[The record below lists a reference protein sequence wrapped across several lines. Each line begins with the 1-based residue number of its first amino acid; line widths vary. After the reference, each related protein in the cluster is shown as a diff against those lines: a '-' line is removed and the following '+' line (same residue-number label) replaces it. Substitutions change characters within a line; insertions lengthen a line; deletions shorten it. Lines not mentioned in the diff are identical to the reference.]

1 MRLRPRVPALVS
13 VLFAVVCGAGGM
25 AQSPAPSQAEALARR
40 AAERIRALQREA
52 DGLAARERTM
62 LGDLRRLEVER
73 DLRTEQYNEGARE
86 FARLSADAD
95 ALSSRIQTLEHR
107 ARLQLPDLS
116 SRLVELYKLGNAG
129 YLRMVLN
136 VDDLREAGRA
146 YRFVSAMQAIDR
158 QQLSEHE
165 RTLADLRRAR
175 TTLVDRQSTQALVQQ
190 EMAAARDAA
199 ARAAASLSAML
210 DDIDARRDLNA
221 RLVGELQVA
230 AARLQATVTDMAD
243 GARHDA
249 AVTLPLRPFKGDLD
263 WPVVGR
269 VAAPFGRQ
277 RNARFRTAVTSNG
290 VVIAAAAETPVRA
303 VHEGTVSFAEPFT
316 GFGNLVILDHGNAAF
331 TMYGHLADIDTRAGS
346 RVTRG
351 QVVGT
356 VGPLL
361 DGTTALY
368 FELRIDGKPVD
379 PLQWLRK
386 P

>member
-1 MRLRPRVPALVS
+1 
-13 VLFAVVCGAGGM
+13 M

>member
-1 MRLRPRVPALVS
+1 MGPGVRVSTLVL
-13 VLFAVVCGAGGM
+13 VLLTAVCGASGT
-25 AQSPAPSQAEALARR
+25 AQAPSASEAEALATR
-40 AAERIRALQREA
+40 AAGRIRALQREA
-52 DGLAARERTM
+52 DGLAARARTL
-62 LGDLRRLEVER
+62 LGDLRRLEIER
-73 DLRTEQYNEGARE
+73 DLRTAQYDEGARE
-86 FARLSADAD
+86 LARVAADAD
-95 ALSSRIQTLEHR
+95 GLAIRIQTLERR
-107 ARLQLPDLS
+107 AGHQLPDLAG
-116 SRLVELYKLGNAG
+116 RLVDLYKLGNAG
-129 YLRMVLN
+129 YLRMLMN
-136 VDDLREAGRA
+136 VDDLRDAGRA

-165 RTLADLRRAR
+165 RTLAELRRAR
-175 TTLVDRQSTQALVQQ
+175 AALVERHTAQARIQ
-190 EMAAARDAA
+190 DEMAAARDAA

-210 DDIDARRDLNA
+210 DDIDTRRDLNA
-221 RLVGELQVA
+221 RLVGELQMA
-230 AARLQATVTDMAD
+230 AARLQVAVAD
-243 GARHDA
+243 LARGARNDA
-249 AVTLPLRPFKGDLD
+249 AVALPLRPFKGDLD
-263 WPVVGR
+263 WPVAGR

-303 VHEGTVSFAEPFT
+303 VHEGTVAFAEPFS
-316 GFGNLVILDHGNAAF
+316 GFGNLVIIDHGNAAF
-331 TMYGHLADIDTRAGS
+331 TMYGHLAGIDTRAGS
-346 RVTRG
+346 RIARG